1 MHKFDSSPLALARIV
16 HFSERRR
23 FVKALLAISA
33 GIMLPELSVA
43 SAQLPSIMVSAFRHS
58 DRQSFGVAV
67 MNEQGK
73 ILKIVSLPGRGHAS
87 LYHKY
92 HHQLLTFARR
102 PGRFIQVNHFFKDQK
117 TLEIAS
123 AKDRHFYGHGCFSAS
138 GTQLFATENNYRQ
151 AQGVIGIYDV
161 NNGYKRLGEF
171 SSYGVGPHD
180 IRLLAD
186 GQTLLVANGGIETH
200 PNTGREKLNLF
211 EMQSNLALID
221 SRSGQLIKTIRLSPQ
236 YQQLSLRHLAIND
249 AGECYVAGQYQGA
262 LEDMPPLVGTLT
274 KAGTLALWDI
284 PIAYLVQLKSYIS
297 AIQAIP
303 NSPLVA
309 ITSARGGV
317 VLVYNTQKNRV
328 EQFVDIKDVS
338 GVAGLGNTLV
348 VSSGKGGIYQGYGH
362 ADGMQK
368 LGDFAGQELLQWD
381 NHLLALN
388 GGSSGP
394 F

>member
-1 MHKFDSSPLALARIV
+1 M
-16 HFSERRR
+16 
-23 FVKALLAISA
+23 
-33 GIMLPELSVA
+33 
-43 SAQLPSIMVSAFRHS
+43 
-58 DRQSFGVAV
+58 
-67 MNEQGK
+67 
-73 ILKIVSLPGRGHAS
+73 
-87 LYHKY
+87 
-92 HHQLLTFARR
+92 
-102 PGRFIQVNHFFKDQK
+102 
-117 TLEIAS
+117 
-123 AKDRHFYGHGCFSAS
+123 
-138 GTQLFATENNYRQ
+138 
-151 AQGVIGIYDV
+151 IGIYDV
-161 NNGYKRLGEF
+161 NNDYKRLGEF

-348 VSSGKGGIYQGYGH
+348 VSSGKGGIYQGYGD
-362 ADGMQK
+362 ADGMQR